1 MLHLKATFGK
11 FNVIMAQ
18 IQFVIFIIKQQ
29 ERQGLFQETIQDTI
43 KHYQKNNK
51 VISRYLSQ
59 ILP

>member
-1 MLHLKATFGK
+1 
-11 FNVIMAQ
+11 MAQ